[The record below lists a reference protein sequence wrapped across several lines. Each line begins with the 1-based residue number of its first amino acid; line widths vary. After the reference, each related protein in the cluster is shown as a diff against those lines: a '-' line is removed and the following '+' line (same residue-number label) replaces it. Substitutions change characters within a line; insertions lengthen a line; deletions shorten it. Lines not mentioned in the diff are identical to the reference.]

1 MFSRMRT
8 VISVQLIDTRKMVA
22 LIAVIERMKTTP
34 RPAKKAGAIS
44 GRVTRRK
51 VSPLPAPRLADASSR
66 LRSICCS
73 SATVARMPVGL

>member
-51 VSPLPAPRLADASSR
+51 VSPLPVPRLDDASSM
-66 LRSICCS
+66 LRSICCN
-73 SATVARMPVGL
+73 SATVARMPVAL